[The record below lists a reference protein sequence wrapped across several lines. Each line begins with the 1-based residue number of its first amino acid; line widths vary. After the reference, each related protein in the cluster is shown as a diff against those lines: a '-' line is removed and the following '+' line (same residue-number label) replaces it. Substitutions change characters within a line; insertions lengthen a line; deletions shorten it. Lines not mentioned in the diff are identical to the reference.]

1 MISIKRVRTSDKEYA
16 FAEQL
21 LMTAFPPEE
30 HRELETQRDF
40 TDNNELFYNNIILE
54 NDIPMGIV
62 SFWNFNDFYYIE
74 HFAISPDYRN
84 GGCGKKV
91 LEYLNQQISA
101 PIVLEVELPETE
113 MSKRRIN
120 FYKRIGYKLIQEEYY
135 QPPYRKQDNKLP
147 MFLMVYDQ
155 NQEIT
160 DFTPIKKKLYKY
172 VYNVDENYK

>member
-1 MISIKRVRTSDKEYA
+1 M
-16 FAEQL
+16 
-21 LMTAFPPEE
+21 
-30 HRELETQRDF
+30 
-40 TDNNELFYNNIILE
+40 
-54 NDIPMGIV
+54 
-62 SFWNFNDFYYIE
+62 
-74 HFAISPDYRN
+74 
-84 GGCGKKV
+84 
-91 LEYLNQQISA
+91 EYLNQQISA

>member
-1 MISIKRVRTSDKEYA
+1 M
-16 FAEQL
+16 
-21 LMTAFPPEE
+21 
-30 HRELETQRDF
+30 
-40 TDNNELFYNNIILE
+40 FYNNIILE
-54 NDIPMGIV
+54 NDVPIGIV

-84 GGCGKKV
+84 GGYGKKV